1 MDKRERRVVV
11 VGMLSVYRIDFSIQ
25 SIIIRLTTIASSAAL
40 KY

>member
-1 MDKRERRVVV
+1 
-11 VGMLSVYRIDFSIQ
+11 MLSVYHVDFSIQ